1 MSLSVS
7 YNQTIDAAALRDVTR
22 QIFNRANASNTSSA
36 LANADLTKFNRVSL
50 GKDLYKVNAA
60 QSSQIAMASSNININ
75 LSDKAQNSLKYLSSL
90 ASTLAFKKVKNEVK
104 VEEKSITETKRPSFG
119 KLTESAET
127 KVNPFIGFEDE
138 EEILIA

>member
-1 MSLSVS
+1 MGLNIA
-7 YNQTIDAAALRDVTR
+7 YNQTTLDAKAVQDVTK
-22 QIFNRANASNTSSA
+22 QILRNAETQNSA
-36 LANADLTKFNRVSL
+36 LANADLSKFNRVSL

-60 QSSQIAMASSNININ
+60 QASEIAMANSNININ
-75 LSDKAQNSLKYLSSL
+75 LSDKAQNSLKYLSAL

-104 VEEKSITETKRPSFG
+104 AEEKAIVETKRPSFG
-119 KLTESAET
+119 KLTEAAES

>member
-1 MSLSVS
+1 MGLNIS
-7 YNQTIDAAALRDVTR
+7 YNQTTLDAKAVQDVTK
-22 QIFNRANASNTSSA
+22 QILRNAETQNSA

-60 QSSQIAMASSNININ
+60 QASQIAMANSNININ

-104 VEEKSITETKRPSFG
+104 AEEKTIVEAKRPSFG
-119 KLTESAET
+119 KLTESAES